1 LFEIFLTDEARNQL
15 ERLKKD
21 KGLEKRYNAVKKALH
36 FLSENPRHKSLK
48 THEFTS
54 LSGPKGE
61 KSLKPMPNNPL
72 LLHIE
77 FSGTMGLIK
86 TRSLL
91 LRSPHTLKNL

>member
-15 ERLKKD
+15 EVLKK
-21 KGLEKRYNAVKKALH
+21 EKALRKDIMPLKKLYTSYQRIQDIKALKPMNSPA
-36 FLSENPRHKSLK
+36 LSDLREK
-48 THEFTS
+48 
-54 LSGPKGE
+54 

-86 TRSLL
+86 TRS
-91 LRSPHTLKNL
+91 RSLQ